1 MKESLYT
8 YVTEGD
14 GSDGSER
21 LTVAAP
27 CAYSRSSGISTP
39 FCTEC
44 RSIKTV
50 GALSTQI
57 EKDRPTERNTQRV
70 TFLQAHNVNRARG
83 SEIVRENERKRE

>member
-1 MKESLYT
+1 MKQSLYK
-8 YVTEGD
+8 YDTEGD

-21 LTVAAP
+21 VTAAAF

-44 RSIKTV
+44 RSIKAA

-83 SEIVRENERKRE
+83 SEIIRENEKKRQ

>member
-57 EKDRPTERNTQRV
+57 EKDRRTERETHKESHFYKH
-70 TFLQAHNVNRARG
+70 TT
-83 SEIVRENERKRE
+83 